1 VGHRHRRPNPV
12 TGHPRAADDD
22 AAAASRRR
30 NGVRIAELLE
40 RQPPSA
46 QDFTDLSQEWRR
58 LFAEL
63 FGTFLLVTAGAG
75 AAVRDCGRH
84 LPATGRR
91 HGVVLREAVR
101 QVPNASCCC
110 SRRRSSCHLRLGRPA
125 RDLKRG
131 RIHRAR
137 SMSLYCSGGGNWP
150 RWWPTVQGFGAERPL
165 SRGSACRE
173 RLPPFLSGRCGSPE
187 APWRC
192 GSDEARLPQRRL

>member
-1 VGHRHRRPNPV
+1 V

-91 HGVVLREAVR
+91 HGGCVE
-101 QVPNASCCC
+101 
-110 SRRRSSCHLRLGRPA
+110 G
-125 RDLKRG
+125 
-131 RIHRAR
+131 
-137 SMSLYCSGGGNWP
+137 SG
-150 RWWPTVQGFGAERPL
+150 
-165 SRGSACRE
+165 
-173 RLPPFLSGRCGSPE
+173 
-187 APWRC
+187 
-192 GSDEARLPQRRL
+192 